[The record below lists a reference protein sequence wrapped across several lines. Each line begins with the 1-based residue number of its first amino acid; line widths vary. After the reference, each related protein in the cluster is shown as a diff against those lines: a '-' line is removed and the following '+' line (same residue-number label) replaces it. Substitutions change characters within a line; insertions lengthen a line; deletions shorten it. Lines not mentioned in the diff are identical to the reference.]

1 MADAS
6 ERWQAQTEYDLSVA
20 ELLYRQS
27 VYRYC
32 VFFCHLSLEK
42 QLKAMLIERTGDED
56 PPRTHDLIELAA
68 LIGIDLSAEYH
79 NFMFDLS
86 KQSVAARYSEVS
98 TGRYNEEHAA
108 STLTQVREVHEW
120 LKSKTASSEEGET
133 AL

>member
-6 ERWQAQTEYDLSVA
+6 ERWQAQAEYDLSVA

-32 VFFCHLSLEK
+32 VFFCHLALEK
-42 QLKAMLIERTGDED
+42 QLKAMFIERTGDED

-79 NFMFDLS
+79 DFMFDLS
-86 KQSVAARYSEVS
+86 KQSVAARYSEDS
-98 TGRYNEEHAA
+98 TDRYNEEYAA
-108 STLTQVREVHEW
+108 STLSKIREVQEW

>member
-6 ERWQAQTEYDLSVA
+6 ERWQAQAEYDLSVA
-20 ELLYRQS
+20 EMLYRQS

-32 VFFCHLSLEK
+32 VFFCHLALEK
-42 QLKAMLIERTGDED
+42 QLKAMFIERTGFES

-98 TGRYNEEHAA
+98 TGRYNVEHAA